1 MSIPFRKKRQ
11 DLIEVRIEK
20 LHQEQLLSCRA
31 IGFWN
36 KSQRHNHF
44 YLTNLKVPAALLYP
58 LYRLRWQVELIFK
71 SNKSSLNAERMTSN
85 NPYIIQNLLLASL
98 AGHLA
103 SSSIL
108 HIGQAQLKPEKKL
121 AISFQ
126 RIAKI
131 AALLAED
138 IVRFFLE
145 PAPQAFENLL

>member
-1 MSIPFRKKRQ
+1 
-11 DLIEVRIEK
+11 
-20 LHQEQLLSCRA
+20 
-31 IGFWN
+31 
-36 KSQRHNHF
+36 
-44 YLTNLKVPAALLYP
+44 
-58 LYRLRWQVELIFK
+58 
-71 SNKSSLNAERMTSN
+71 MTSN

-138 IVRFFLE
+138 FVRFF
-145 PAPQAFENLL
+145 